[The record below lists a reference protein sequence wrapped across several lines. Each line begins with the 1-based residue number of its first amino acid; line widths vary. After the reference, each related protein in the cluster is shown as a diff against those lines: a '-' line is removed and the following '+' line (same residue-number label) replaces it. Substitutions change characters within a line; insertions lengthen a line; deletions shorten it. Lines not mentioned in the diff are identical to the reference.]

1 MRVNGVAAAAAEMA
15 AVPHQ
20 AGGTASAVW
29 KLFSEMSHLLGFVRG
44 IFRNVPGFGVK
55 CQFRGKWESEN
66 AYFHSESN
74 VVFFMGLLLDSR
86 GTKETKGSFLDA
98 RNRSV
103 QADSSTSHEKDRLY
117 FAPPI

>member
-1 MRVNGVAAAAAEMA
+1 MAAAEMA

-29 KLFSEMSHLLGFVRG
+29 KLFSEMSHLLGFVHG
-44 IFRNVPGFGVK
+44 ILSQVSGK

-86 GTKETKGSFLDA
+86 GTKETKGKYWETW
-98 RNRSV
+98 RSR
-103 QADSSTSHEKDRLY
+103 TR
-117 FAPPI
+117 

>member
-1 MRVNGVAAAAAEMA
+1 MAAAEIA

-20 AGGTASAVW
+20 AGRTASAVW
-29 KLFSEMSHLLGFVRG
+29 KLFSEMSHLLGFVHG
-44 IFRNVPGFGVK
+44 ICPRFRVK

-98 RNRSV
+98 RNRPV